1 VAQLGLNGG
10 TRDPEGAEKLARRL
24 DGPMA
29 GLGVVFVLVVLGQVL
44 AHDSRVVSA
53 LTAVGWALWCV
64 FAGELLL
71 RAYVARDQ
79 RTFWL
84 RNWWQL
90 VFLAVP
96 FLRFARVIAALRAA
110 RVGAVVGAAVRGSR
124 SAGRVLSSRLWWLGI
139 VTVIVA
145 LASSQLLYTLGSYGS
160 YGDALHAAA
169 FATISG
175 EPLDAEGGFARVM
188 ELLLAAYSV
197 VVFAGLA
204 AAVGAFFLRPEGD
217 EGEQPVGRLLT
228 PGESAAERSQPQ
240 R

>member
-1 VAQLGLNGG
+1 MARLSVGGG
-10 TRDPEGAEKLARRL
+10 TRDIEGVEKLARQL

-29 GLGVVFVLVVLGQVL
+29 ALGVVFVLVVLGQVL
-44 AHDSRVVSA
+44 ARDSRIVSV
-53 LTAVGWALWCV
+53 LTVVGWALWCV

-90 VFLAVP
+90 LFLAVP
-96 FLRFARVIAALRAA
+96 FLRFARVIAAFRAA

-145 LASSQLLYTLGSYGS
+145 LASSQLLYTLGSYTN
-160 YGDALHAAA
+160 YGEALHAATL
-169 FATISG
+169 ATISG
-175 EPLDAEGGFARVM
+175 EPLRAQDGFARVM

-204 AAVGAFFLRPEGD
+204 AAVGAFFLRPEPTPD
-217 EGEQPVGRLLT
+217 EASRPAARRGE
-228 PGESAAERSQPQ
+228 
-240 R
+240 